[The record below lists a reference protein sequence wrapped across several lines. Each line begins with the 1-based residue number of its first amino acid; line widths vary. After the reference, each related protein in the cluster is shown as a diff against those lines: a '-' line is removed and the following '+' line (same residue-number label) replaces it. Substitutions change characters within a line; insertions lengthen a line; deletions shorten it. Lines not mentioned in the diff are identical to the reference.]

1 MSRNVVTNEARSS
14 AAGRVSAA
22 VAFSAI
28 PASFNAASFTP
39 AYTYFAGAN
48 AYANTHKHGGGG
60 TWSTIG

>member
-1 MSRNVVTNEARSS
+1 MSQNVVTNKARSA

-22 VAFSAI
+22 VAFST
-28 PASFNAASFTP
+28 PASFTP

-48 AYANTHKHGGGG
+48 AYANTHKHSGGG

>member
-1 MSRNVVTNEARSS
+1 MSQNVVTNEARSS

-22 VAFSAI
+22 VTF
-28 PASFNAASFTP
+28 PTTPASFTP